1 MEPRNVQARELKK
14 LIQQKMKRGAR
25 AEQRNGH
32 HSLSLSHPVDGMITA
47 GIMGGAAL
55 LGAAAI
61 ALVGMGIAKAL
72 K

>member
-1 MEPRNVQARELKK
+1 ML
-14 LIQQKMKRGAR
+14 
-25 AEQRNGH
+25 EQSSEMGIIL
-32 HSLSLSHPVDGMITA
+32 SLSLSHPVDGMITA